1 MAPRLVSDTD
11 LLDRLGLLFRTRGY
25 DGSSLGDIAAA
36 TGLQKSS
43 LYHRFP
49 GGKQQMASEVAG
61 TVGTHFAEEVLA
73 PLSGPGTPH
82 ERLTQVAER
91 LDEFYE
97 GGRRSCL
104 LDTLS
109 ISDPGIEATTGLG
122 IAAEGWIVALA
133 GVASAEG
140 VGRAEARRRAEDA
153 VAAIEGALV
162 LARVT
167 GNVAPF
173 ARSLERLPSL
183 LLGPSLPAAA
193 PLRPAPPR
201 PAPSRPAPS
210 RKKTSP

>member
-1 MAPRLVSDTD
+1 MAPRLVSDSD
-11 LLDRLGLLFRTRGY
+11 LLDRLGLLFRTNGY
-25 DGSSLGDIAAA
+25 DGSSLGDIAVA

-61 TVGTHFAEEVLA
+61 AVGAHVAEDVLA

-82 ERLTQVAER
+82 ERLTSVAGR
-91 LDEFYE
+91 LDEFYD

-109 ISDPGIEATTGLG
+109 ISDPGTAATTGLG
-122 IAAEGWIVALA
+122 VAAEGWIAAFA
-133 GVASAEG
+133 GVAEAEG

-153 VAAIEGALV
+153 VASIEGALV

-167 GNVAPF
+167 GNVASF

-183 LLGPSLPAAA
+183 LLGS
-193 PLRPAPPR
+193 RPAPPQPVPPQPVPPQ
-201 PAPSRPAPS
+201 PAPR
-210 RKKTSP
+210 RKKTTP